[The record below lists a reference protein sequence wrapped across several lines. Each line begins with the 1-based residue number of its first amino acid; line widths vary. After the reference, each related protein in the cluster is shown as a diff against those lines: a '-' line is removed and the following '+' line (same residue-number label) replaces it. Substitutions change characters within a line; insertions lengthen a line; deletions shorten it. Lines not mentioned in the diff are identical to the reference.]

1 MWNVIGH
8 EWAVRLLSASLVD
21 GRLSHAYL
29 FTGPPGVGKTTL
41 ALNFAQ
47 AIVCEGAQPP
57 CQECT
62 PCRHVARLTHPDVRL
77 VEADGA
83 TFKIG
88 QVREL
93 EREAALAP
101 HSARHRVYILAETER
116 MSREAA
122 NALLKTLEEPPEP
135 VVLILLASD
144 AALLPPTIVS
154 RCQCLDLRPVSLR
167 QLAPA
172 LVEHEGADPAQAEL
186 LARVSGGRPGW
197 AITALRDPSVMEA
210 RAKHL
215 DDLERLLASDLV
227 ERWEWAANAP
237 GDRRALRDI
246 LDIWVAWWRDA
257 LLIAAGQGGPIA
269 NLDRREALEAAAAWC
284 PADRARA
291 FLGQALRTVQGLS
304 QNVNARLA
312 LEVLTMDMP
321 TAPQRQETYG
331 G

>member
-1 MWNVIGH
+1 MWNIIGH
-8 EWAVRLLSASLVD
+8 EWAVRLLSGSLAD

-47 AIVCEGAQPP
+47 AIVCEGSEPP
-57 CQECT
+57 CQQCA
-62 PCRHVARLTHPDVRL
+62 PCQQVARLTHPDVRL

-154 RCQCLDLRPVSLR
+154 RCQCLDLRPVPLR
-167 QLAPA
+167 QLAQS
-172 LVEHEGADPAQAEL
+172 LVEREGADPAQAEL
-186 LARVSGGRPGW
+186 LARASGGRPGW
-197 AITALRDPSVMEA
+197 AISALRDPSVMQA
-210 RAKHL
+210 RIRHL
-215 DDLERLLASDLV
+215 DDLQRLLGSDLV
-227 ERWEWAANAP
+227 ERWQWAAEAST
-237 GDRRALRDI
+237 DRRAVREL
-246 LDIWVAWWRDA
+246 LDFWVSWWRDV
-257 LLIAAGQGGPIA
+257 LLVAAGQGDNIA
-269 NLDRREALEAAAAWC
+269 NLDRRDALQAVAAWC
-284 PADRARA
+284 PADSARA
-291 FLGQALRTVQGLS
+291 FLAQALRTMRSLA
-304 QNVNARLA
+304 QNVNTRLA

-321 TAPQRQETYG
+321 SAPRRQETHG

>member
-8 EWAVRLLSASLVD
+8 QWAVSLLSGSLAD

-47 AIVCEGAQPP
+47 AIVCEGAEPP
-57 CQECT
+57 CQQCT
-62 PCRHVARLTHPDVRL
+62 ACRQVVRLTHPDVRL

-93 EREAALAP
+93 ERDAALAP
-101 HSARHRVYILAETER
+101 HSARHRVYILADAER

-122 NALLKTLEEPPEP
+122 NALLKTLEEPPDP

-154 RCQCLDLRPVSLR
+154 RCQCLDLRPVPL
-167 QLAPA
+167 QELARA
-172 LVEHEGADPAQAEL
+172 LVEREGAEPAQAQL

-197 AITALRDPSVMEA
+197 AITAMRDPALMES
-210 RAKHL
+210 RAQAL
-215 DDLERLLASDLV
+215 GDLRLLLASDLV
-227 ERWEWAANAP
+227 GRWEWVAKAP
-237 GDRRALRDI
+237 SDRRALREI
-246 LDIWVAWWRDA
+246 LDIWTTWWRDV
-257 LLIAAGQGGPIA
+257 LLIGAGQADKIA
-269 NLDRREALEAAAAWC
+269 NLDCREQLEAVASWC
-284 PADRARA
+284 SADGARA
-291 FLGQALRTVQGLS
+291 FLGRVLRTVQNLA
-304 QNVNARLA
+304 QNVNTRLA

-321 TAPQRQETYG
+321 TAPMQNRNQG

>member
-1 MWNVIGH
+1 MWNIIGH
-8 EWAVRLLSASLVD
+8 QWAIRLLSDSLAD

-41 ALNFAQ
+41 ALRFAQ
-47 AIVCEGAQPP
+47 AIVCEGPQPP
-57 CQECT
+57 CQNCT

-93 EREAALAP
+93 ERDAALAP

-122 NALLKTLEEPPEP
+122 NALLKTLEEPPDP
-135 VVLILLASD
+135 VVWILLASD
-144 AALLPPTIVS
+144 ATLLPPTIVS
-154 RCQCLDLRPVSLR
+154 RCQCLDLRPVPLHE
-167 QLAPA
+167 LAQA
-172 LVEHEGADPAQAEL
+172 LVEREEADAAQAEL

-197 AITALRDPSVMEA
+197 AITALRDPTVMQA
-210 RAKHL
+210 RTER
-215 DDLERLLASDLV
+215 LEELQRLLANDLV
-227 ERWEWAANAP
+227 ERWEWAAKVP
-237 GDRRALRDI
+237 GDRRAVRDL
-246 LDIWVAWWRDA
+246 LDMWIAWWRDV
-257 LLIAAGQGGPIA
+257 LLIGVGQRDAIA
-269 NLDRREALEAAAAWC
+269 NLDRRDALEAVAAWC
-284 PADRARA
+284 PADRVRA
-291 FLGQALRTVQGLS
+291 FLAQALRAVQNLA
-304 QNVNARLA
+304 QNVNTRLL

-321 TAPQRQETYG
+321 TAPEPGENHG

>member
-8 EWAVRLLSASLVD
+8 QWAVSLLSGSLAD

-47 AIVCEGAQPP
+47 AIVCQGAEPP
-57 CQECT
+57 CQQCT
-62 PCRHVARLTHPDVRL
+62 ACRQVARLTHPDVRL

-93 EREAALAP
+93 ERDAALAP
-101 HSARHRVYILAETER
+101 HWARHRVYILADAER

-122 NALLKTLEEPPEP
+122 NALLKTLEEPPDP

-154 RCQCLDLRPVSLR
+154 RCQCLDLRPVPLHE
-167 QLAPA
+167 LARA
-172 LVEHEGADPAQAEL
+172 LVEREGAEPAQAQL

-197 AITALRDPSVMEA
+197 AITAMRDPALMES
-210 RAKHL
+210 RAQAL
-215 DDLERLLASDLV
+215 GDLRLLLASDLV
-227 ERWEWAANAP
+227 GRWEWAAKAP
-237 GDRRALRDI
+237 SDRRALREI
-246 LDIWVAWWRDA
+246 LDIWTTWWRDV
-257 LLIAAGQGGPIA
+257 LLIGAGQADKIA
-269 NLDRREALEAAAAWC
+269 NLDCREQLETVASWC
-284 PADRARA
+284 SADSARA
-291 FLGQALRTVQGLS
+291 FLERVLRTVQSLA
-304 QNVNARLA
+304 QNVNTRLA

-321 TAPQRQETYG
+321 TAPMQNRNQG

>member
-8 EWAVRLLSASLVD
+8 EWAVRLLSASLAD

-47 AIVCEGAQPP
+47 AIVCEGNPPP
-57 CQECT
+57 CQQCA
-62 PCRHVARLTHPDVRL
+62 PCRQVARLTHPDVRL

-83 TFKIG
+83 TFKIN

-154 RCQCLDLRPVSLR
+154 RCQGLDLRPVPLR
-167 QLAPA
+167 ELAQA
-172 LVEHEGADPAQAEL
+172 LVEREGADPAQAEL

-197 AITALRDPSVMEA
+197 AITALRDPAVMEA
-210 RAKHL
+210 RGRHL
-215 DDLERLLASDLV
+215 DDLQRLLASDLV
-227 ERWEWAANAP
+227 ERWEWAAGAP
-237 GDRRALRDI
+237 TDRRALREL
-246 LDIWVAWWRDA
+246 LDTWVAWWRDV
-257 LLIAAGQGGPIA
+257 LLIAAGQGDKIA
-269 NLDRREALEAAAAWC
+269 NLDRREALEAVAAWC
-284 PADRARA
+284 PAVAARA
-291 FLGQALRTVQGLS
+291 FLTQALRTVQGLA

-321 TAPQRQETYG
+321 TAPEIARIHG

>member
-1 MWNVIGH
+1 MWNIIGH
-8 EWAVRLLSASLVD
+8 QWAVRLLSAGLAD

-47 AIVCEGAQPP
+47 AIVCEGSQPP
-57 CQECT
+57 CQVCG
-62 PCRHVARLTHPDVRL
+62 PCQKVARLTHPDVRL

-83 TFKIG
+83 TFRIG

-101 HSARHRVYILAETER
+101 HSARRRVYILAETER

-135 VVLILLASD
+135 VVLILVASD

-154 RCQCLDLRPVSLR
+154 RCQSLDLRPVPLR
-167 QLAPA
+167 ELAQA
-172 LVEHEGADPAQAEL
+172 LVEREGADPAQAEL
-186 LARVSGGRPGW
+186 LARVSSGRPGW
-197 AITALRDPSVMEA
+197 AIAALRDPALMEA
-210 RAKHL
+210 RNRNL
-215 DDLERLLASDLV
+215 DDLQRLVGSDLV
-227 ERWEWAANAP
+227 ERWEWVAKAP
-237 GDRRALRDI
+237 GDRRALREV
-246 LDIWVAWWRDA
+246 LDLWVAWWRDV
-257 LLIAAGQGGPIA
+257 LLVAAGQPDKIA
-269 NLDRREALEAAAAWC
+269 NLDRREMLAAVASWC
-284 PADRARA
+284 SADSVRA
-291 FLGQALRTVQGLS
+291 FLAQALRTVQSLA

-321 TAPQRQETYG
+321 TGPAREQDQRE
-331 G
+331 

>member
-8 EWAVRLLSASLVD
+8 EWAIRLLSASLAD

-47 AIVCEGAQPP
+47 AIVCEGSPPP
-57 CQECT
+57 CQQCA
-62 PCRHVARLTHPDVRL
+62 PCRQVARLAHPDVRL

-83 TFKIG
+83 TFKIN

-101 HSARHRVYILAETER
+101 HSARHRVYILVETER

-154 RCQCLDLRPVSLR
+154 RCQRLDLRPVPR
-167 QLAPA
+167 RELAQA
-172 LVEHEGADPAQAEL
+172 LVEREGADPAQAEL
-186 LARVSGGRPGW
+186 LACVSGGRPGW
-197 AITALRDPSVMEA
+197 AISALRDPSVMQT
-210 RAKHL
+210 RRQR
-215 DDLERLLASDLV
+215 LEELQRLLGSDLV
-227 ERWEWAANAP
+227 ERWEWAARASS
-237 GDRRALRDI
+237 DRRDLREL
-246 LDIWVAWWRDA
+246 LDIWIAWWRDV
-257 LLIAAGQGGPIA
+257 LLVAAGQGDAVA
-269 NLDRREALEAAAAWC
+269 NLDYREALEAVPAWC
-284 PADRARA
+284 SPDSARA
-291 FLGQALRTVQGLS
+291 FLAQALRAVQGLA
-304 QNVNARLA
+304 QNVNTRLA

-321 TAPQRQETYG
+321 TAPN
-331 G
+331 